1 MDPLIIV
8 FYTFSIAFILVN
20 LIYINKTKDLYVN
33 IKTNFKYVLLINIS
47 TAIDWLLI
55 FIALKFINASLIN
68 CFVFGVAPI
77 TTLMLSFGKYN
88 SSKIFIKDF
97 IICMLVMFILI
108 GLSMA
113 YYKNHIQ
120 STSNFDL
127 FLGVILSVASGV
139 ATGVTAYGSRLLY
152 EKKFTTSMVVKSRYV
167 VIILLTLTIIL
178 LKSISIEISLTK
190 LLSLSLL
197 SFLFI
202 IIPAFL
208 LQKGLEKILPVLAV
222 VISSSIPVLTYLFQF
237 IEPSFI
243 IKINELIYVI
253 MLSIVIGSTGIINKI
268 MKV

>member
-1 MDPLIIV
+1 
-8 FYTFSIAFILVN
+8 
-20 LIYINKTKDLYVN
+20 
-33 IKTNFKYVLLINIS
+33 
-47 TAIDWLLI
+47 
-55 FIALKFINASLIN
+55 
-68 CFVFGVAPI
+68 
-77 TTLMLSFGKYN
+77 
-88 SSKIFIKDF
+88 
-97 IICMLVMFILI
+97 
-108 GLSMA
+108 MA